1 MIAKLIEW
9 SLRNQVMVAIAT
21 VLAVLGGIWSVRTIQ
36 VDAIPDLSDVQVIV
50 YTEYPGQAPRVV
62 EDQVSYPI
70 TTTMLSV
77 PHAKTVRGYSYFGF
91 SFVYVIFEDGTDLY
105 WARSRVLEYL
115 NGLGSKLP
123 QGVTPR
129 LGPDATGV
137 GWAFMY
143 VLNSPTRPLDEL
155 RSLQDWYLRY
165 GLMSVEGVSEVA
177 SLGGFVRQYQIEV
190 DPIKMRAHA
199 ITLGRIKTAVQ
210 RSNSEVGG
218 RLVESGEREFMI
230 RGLGYLRGIRDLEA
244 VPLGLGPGGT
254 PVLLRDVARITIGP
268 EIRRGLADW
277 NGEGET
283 VGGIIVVRAGADTRS
298 TILRV
303 KQRLAELKDGLPDDV
318 TVEIAYDR
326 TGLID
331 RAVDTLERTLIEE
344 SLIVALV
351 CAIFLFHFRSAFVAV
366 VSIPAAILLAF
377 IVMRIQ
383 GLGANI
389 MSLGGIAISI
399 GVLVD
404 ASVVMVENAHK
415 HLEEDDGKSSRF
427 DIILASAQEVG
438 PTLFFSLLVITVSF
452 LPIFTLGAQEG
463 RLFRPLA
470 FTKTYSVAMAS
481 LVAVT
486 LIPVLMFWLVRG
498 RIRSEKTNPISRL
511 LKAVYNPA
519 LDLAL
524 RGRWLVI
531 IIAIVLVASIWIPL
545 QHMGSEFMPP
555 LWEGDLLYMPTTFP
569 GISIAKAR
577 ELLQQTD
584 RIIASFPEVESVL
597 GKVGRAETATDPAP
611 LSMIETTIVLKDPS
625 EWRPGITR
633 EKLIRELDSAIQ
645 FPGLTNSWTMPIR
658 TRIDMLSTGIKT
670 PVGIKVAGPDLETLE
685 EIAKRI
691 EAVVAPLKG
700 TLSAY
705 AERVMGGSY
714 LDIEVDRESAA
725 RYGLTVGDVQDVIAT
740 AIGGMNVTFTV
751 EGLERYPVNIRY
763 PRELRDDVTALAEV
777 LVPTPSGAQI
787 PLGQIASLRM
797 HQGPPA
803 IKTENA
809 RPNAW
814 VYVDLRDMDVGTW
827 INTARE
833 TVAREIEIPEG
844 YSIFWSGQFEYMER
858 ASKRLAI
865 VIPVTLI
872 LIVLILYLNTGS
884 LIKTG
889 IILLAVPFSAVGAIW
904 LVYLLGYNWSI
915 AVWVGLIALA
925 GLDAETGAVMLL
937 YLDLAY
943 EKWRRE
949 GKLVDRAALTAAVEH
964 GAVQRIRPKAMTVVT
979 TFCALLPILWATGTG
994 ADVMR
999 RIAAPMVGGVF
1010 TSFIG
1015 ELIVYPVI
1023 FFIWRTSAIGRSVV
1037 NNDPVPESTVPGSG
1051 TGAGS

>member
-1 MIAKLIEW
+1 
-9 SLRNQVMVAIAT
+9 
-21 VLAVLGGIWSVRTIQ
+21 
-36 VDAIPDLSDVQVIV
+36 
-50 YTEYPGQAPRVV
+50 
-62 EDQVSYPI
+62 
-70 TTTMLSV
+70 
-77 PHAKTVRGYSYFGF
+77 
-91 SFVYVIFEDGTDLY
+91 
-105 WARSRVLEYL
+105 
-115 NGLGSKLP
+115 
-123 QGVTPR
+123 
-129 LGPDATGV
+129 
-137 GWAFMY
+137 
-143 VLNSPTRPLDEL
+143 
-155 RSLQDWYLRY
+155 
-165 GLMSVEGVSEVA
+165 
-177 SLGGFVRQYQIEV
+177 
-190 DPIKMRAHA
+190 
-199 ITLGRIKTAVQ
+199 
-210 RSNSEVGG
+210 
-218 RLVESGEREFMI
+218 MI
-230 RGLGYLRGIRDLEA
+230 RGLGYLRDIRDLEA

-254 PVLLRDVARITIGP
+254 PILLRDVARITIGP

-283 VGGIIVVRAGADTRS
+283 VGGIIVVRSGADTRS

-303 KQRLAELKDGLPDDV
+303 KERLAELKEGLPDDV

-470 FTKTYSVAMAS
+470 FTKTYAVAMAS

-498 RIRSEKTNPISRL
+498 RIRSENANPISRL
-511 LKAVYNPA
+511 LKAVYNPV

-524 RGRWLVI
+524 RGRWLVLI
-531 IIAIVLVASIWIPL
+531 VAILLIASIWIPL

-611 LSMIETTIVLKDPS
+611 LSMIETTIVLKDPA

-685 EIAKRI
+685 EIAKQI
-691 EAVVAPLKG
+691 EAVVTPLEG

-740 AIGGMNVTFTV
+740 AIGGMNVTSTV
-751 EGLERYPVNIRY
+751 EGLERYP
-763 PRELRDDVTALAEV
+763 
-777 LVPTPSGAQI
+777 S
-787 PLGQIASLRM
+787 
-797 HQGPPA
+797 
-803 IKTENA
+803 
-809 RPNAW
+809 
-814 VYVDLRDMDVGTW
+814 
-827 INTARE
+827 
-833 TVAREIEIPEG
+833 
-844 YSIFWSGQFEYMER
+844 
-858 ASKRLAI
+858 
-865 VIPVTLI
+865 
-872 LIVLILYLNTGS
+872 
-884 LIKTG
+884 
-889 IILLAVPFSAVGAIW
+889 
-904 LVYLLGYNWSI
+904 
-915 AVWVGLIALA
+915 
-925 GLDAETGAVMLL
+925 
-937 YLDLAY
+937 
-943 EKWRRE
+943 
-949 GKLVDRAALTAAVEH
+949 
-964 GAVQRIRPKAMTVVT
+964 
-979 TFCALLPILWATGTG
+979 
-994 ADVMR
+994 
-999 RIAAPMVGGVF
+999 
-1010 TSFIG
+1010 
-1015 ELIVYPVI
+1015 
-1023 FFIWRTSAIGRSVV
+1023 TSAIPVSCATMSRPWPRSWYRHRPAPRFPWARLRRCGCTRVRRRSR
-1037 NNDPVPESTVPGSG
+1037 PRTHGPTPGSMSISETWTWAPG
-1051 TGAGS
+1051 